1 MNTKLILIRLG
12 IIALVVLICKL
23 AYDKVADDPG
33 MLLVYFI
40 ALGAIGGFLV
50 VKFVLPWFGDAVTTA
65 LLSSGEEVKP
75 TETMKAAA
83 KLAQG
88 DYQGAIEEHE
98 KSLKQNPAQSFP
110 VGEIAK
116 IHAEKLNDP
125 QTALRV
131 LETHIAAREWP
142 QDDAAFLR
150 FRVIDIHIVQLQDFD
165 TAHVLLERAIA
176 DFPNTRHAANA
187 HHKLGE
193 VEKAQYKQMTER
205 RLKAGGNQAS

>member
-1 MNTKLILIRLG
+1 MNTKLVLIRVG
-12 IIALVVLICKL
+12 IVALVVLLCKW

-50 VKFVLPWFGDAVTTA
+50 VKFVLPWFGDAVSTA

-75 TETMKAAA
+75 TESMKAAA

-88 DYQGAIEEHE
+88 DYEGAIAEHE
-98 KSLKQNPAQSFP
+98 KSLQQNPAQSFP

-116 IHAEKLNDP
+116 IYAEKLNDP
-125 QTALRV
+125 QRAIQV
-131 LETHIAAREWP
+131 LEQHLAAQEWP
-142 QDDAAFLR
+142 LDDAAFLC
-150 FRVIDIHIVQLQDFD
+150 FRVIDIHLVQLKDYD
-165 TAHVLLERAIA
+165 SAHALLQQVIA
-176 DFPNTRHAANA
+176 EFPNTRHAANA

-193 VEKAQYKQMTER
+193 VEQAQYKLAAEK
-205 RLKAGGNQAS
+205 RLKAGGQAS